1 MTLSALVIW
10 RGFLQYHCTRSRQI
24 SAQDRGW
31 RPRPQLVQKIPNNI
45 TLRSDVR
52 RPTIT
57 IFLNI
62 EDCFY
67 SKRCIMRSLR
77 GFCPIG
83 KILSSQSV
91 PLLSRTTVTPTPA
104 IATATHRWS
113 SMLILFHRGVNI
125 TPSILTSI
133 PRTINDNF
141 PYHEMRR
148 CMSKFLS
155 KSATK
160 RLPLTTK
167 RAGKGYYKGKG
178 CTSEGRLTSKG
189 KFIADPMKKLQLIVP
204 DLTGFTLKPYIARTV
219 AKSPPPKDQA
229 SVAGM

>member
-1 MTLSALVIW
+1 MW
-10 RGFLQYHCTRSRQI
+10 
-24 SAQDRGW
+24 
-31 RPRPQLVQKIPNNI
+31 
-45 TLRSDVR
+45 
-52 RPTIT
+52 
-57 IFLNI
+57 
-62 EDCFY
+62 
-67 SKRCIMRSLR
+67 SLR
-77 GFCPIG
+77 GFYPAG
-83 KILSSQSV
+83 RTLSSQSV
-91 PLLSRTTVTPTPA
+91 PLLSRTTVAPA
-104 IATATHRWS
+104 IATAAHRWS
-113 SMLILFHRGVNI
+113 STLIFHNGVNI

-133 PRTINDNF
+133 PQSIKNNYH

-160 RLPLTTK
+160 RLPLNTK

-219 AKSPPPKDQA
+219 AKSPPKDLA
-229 SVAGM
+229 SVAGR